1 MMEMMEEKLEEIN
14 RHISGLSHTVKDMEE
29 MIKDNDV
36 FLQV

>member
-1 MMEMMEEKLEEIN
+1 MMEMEEKLEEIN
-14 RHISGLSHTVKDMEE
+14 RHISALSHTIKDMEE

>member
-1 MMEMMEEKLEEIN
+1 MMKMEEKLEEIN
-14 RHISGLSHTVKDMEE
+14 RDISALSHTIKDMEE

>member
-1 MMEMMEEKLEEIN
+1 MMEMMEKLEEIN
-14 RHISGLSHTVKDMEE
+14 RHISALSHTIKDTEE